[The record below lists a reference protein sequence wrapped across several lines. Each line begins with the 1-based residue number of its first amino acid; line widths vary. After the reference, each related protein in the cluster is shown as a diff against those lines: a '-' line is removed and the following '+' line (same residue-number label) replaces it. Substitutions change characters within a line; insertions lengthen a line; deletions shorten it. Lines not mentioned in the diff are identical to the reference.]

1 MGGGKLQ
8 VDDIQL
14 SDITRGDDYLIA
26 ISRML
31 NQLATQLVK
40 LRFLS
45 NVIEYK
51 GKSLFGNF
59 DYIPPTRFKLPRMM
73 SKLRLFRNDLV
84 DIFRCSDD
92 LFESMSAME
101 TLLIGDINRHPRF
114 VNKILRNVCSAKMI
128 WPTLRNLRIVELH
141 DPQLLEGLQEAF
153 PNLVKLTVDT
163 RHAADFRRLNTTMK
177 LPFVL
182 PACLGWEGL
191 KHLNLALPRYP
202 EKIVDVIKILL
213 DCKDLLTQL
222 KTFQITKYESCSV
235 YSDLTEGELDLF
247 KELLSAMNG
256 MEEVELCQFYLSQRT
271 VKTMLAFM
279 KTNKISRI
287 RIIQDGKILH
297 DID

>member
-1 MGGGKLQ
+1 MGTSSWVGNKHILNKLNLIERILNEKIYFLQ
-8 VDDIQL
+8 VDDIKR
-14 SDITRGDDYLIA
+14 SDITQGDDYLIA
-26 ISRML
+26 IPRML

-45 NVIEYK
+45 NVLDYK

-92 LFESMSAME
+92 LFESMSALE

-191 KHLNLALPRYP
+191 KHLNLALPKYP

-213 DCKDLLTQL
+213 DCKDLFTRECQICQL
-222 KTFQITKYESCSV
+222 VIVRLQQIQICIQIVSIHDFNVFSISY
-235 YSDLTEGELDLF
+235 
-247 KELLSAMNG
+247 
-256 MEEVELCQFYLSQRT
+256 RT
-271 VKTMLAFM
+271 
-279 KTNKISRI
+279 
-287 RIIQDGKILH
+287 
-297 DID
+297 